1 MNDRLRRSCGFPAFR
16 PVFIRDRKFTFDC
29 PSPPHGRRIGITG
42 VSAMSTQKREPGK
55 NYIGLMV
62 DDDEPRAVE
71 PTAPS
76 DRGMQRYLLGLVA
89 AVFNRRNGA
98 R

>member
-1 MNDRLRRSCGFPAFR
+1 MNDQLRRSYGFPDFR
-16 PVFIRDRKFTFDC
+16 AVFIRDGKFTFDC

-62 DDDEPRAVE
+62 DDEPRAVE
-71 PTAPS
+71 PAAPS
-76 DRGMQRYLLGLVA
+76 DRGMQHYLLGLMA
-89 AVFNRRNGA
+89 AVFNRRSGA

>member
-1 MNDRLRRSCGFPAFR
+1 
-16 PVFIRDRKFTFDC
+16 
-29 PSPPHGRRIGITG
+29 
-42 VSAMSTQKREPGK
+42 MSTQKREPGK

-71 PTAPS
+71 PAAPS
-76 DRGMQRYLLGLVA
+76 DRGMQHYLLGLVA
-89 AVFNRRNGA
+89 AVFNRRSGA